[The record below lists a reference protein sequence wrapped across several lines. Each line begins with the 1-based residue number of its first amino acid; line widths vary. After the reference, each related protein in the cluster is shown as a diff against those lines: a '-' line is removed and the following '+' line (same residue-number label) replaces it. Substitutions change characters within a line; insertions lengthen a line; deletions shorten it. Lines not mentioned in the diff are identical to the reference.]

1 MSVSKGRN
9 NLQVFSDEELCS
21 MTLNGNDC
29 AFSELVFRYSN
40 LIMLKISSYCKN
52 NVDIDDLFQEGVLGL
67 LNAAKSYNKQ
77 KGASFKTYASICIE
91 RKIINLNKSLVSSK
105 GFTKSNLLYC
115 KDNDFHVLKESNGC
129 QCQNPEDLV
138 INYESLYI
146 KKEKIRKLLSKLEYN
161 VLSLYLSGNNYSEIA
176 EILSVSSKCVDNALQ
191 RIRKKLIVLK

>member
-1 MSVSKGRN
+1 MSVLKGIN

-21 MTLNGNDC
+21 MTLDGNDC
-29 AFSELVFRYSN
+29 AFSELFLRYSN
-40 LIMLKISSYCKN
+40 LIMLKISSYYKS

-67 LNAAKSYNKQ
+67 LNAAKSYNTQ

-91 RKIINLNKSLVSSK
+91 RKIINLNKSLGKSK
-105 GFTKSNLLYC
+105 VFAKNNLLYC
-115 KDNDFHVLKESNGC
+115 KDDDFHVLKESSGC
-129 QCQNPEDLV
+129 QSQNPEDLV
-138 INYESLYI
+138 IGSESLCI

-161 VLSLYLSGNNYSEIA
+161 VLSLYLSGHNYSEIS